1 MLDLLNGLFGDN
13 KPAEPSKVE
22 PVVPEPKMSPKGD
35 PAVFELQK
43 KLIARGAKITADGI
57 SGPATKAA
65 EKQFPD
71 PVAKVESVPV
81 ASSSTGSLITAA
93 EIKSLFPTNKS
104 CEELAVAL
112 NTILP
117 KYEITTKKRI
127 AAFLAQC
134 GHESAGF
141 TVLAENLNYSAEGLC
156 KVFPKRFPSVAA
168 SQPYHRQP
176 EKIANKIYC
185 DRMGNGTEA
194 SGDGYKFRGR
204 GAIQLTGKD
213 NYSRFSTSIGKSLDD
228 TVKYCETLEGAIC
241 SAAWFWTT
249 NKINDIADKED
260 LTAMTK
266 KINGGTIGLED
277 RKKHYKHAMEVLK
290 G

>member
-1 MLDLLNGLFGDN
+1 MLSLD
-13 KPAEPSKVE
+13 
-22 PVVPEPKMSPKGD
+22 
-35 PAVFELQK
+35 QIK
-43 KLIARGAKITADGI
+43 KL
-57 SGPATKAA
+57 
-65 EKQFPD
+65 FPQ
-71 PVAKVESVPV
+71 
-81 ASSSTGSLITAA
+81 
-93 EIKSLFPTNKS
+93 NKNA
-104 CEELAVAL
+104 EELVEVL
-112 NTILP
+112 NKVLP
-117 KYEITTKKRI
+117 KYEINTKKRI

-156 KVFPKRFPSVAA
+156 KTFPKRFPSITV

-176 EKIANKIYC
+176 EKIANKIYS
-185 DRMGNGTEA
+185 DRMGNGNEA

-213 NYSRFSTSIGKSLDD
+213 NYSKFSTSIDKSLDD

-241 SAAWFWTT
+241 SAAWFWTI

-260 LTAMTK
+260 LTTMTK

-277 RKKHYKHAMEVLK
+277 RKKHYTHAMEILNV
-290 G
+290 